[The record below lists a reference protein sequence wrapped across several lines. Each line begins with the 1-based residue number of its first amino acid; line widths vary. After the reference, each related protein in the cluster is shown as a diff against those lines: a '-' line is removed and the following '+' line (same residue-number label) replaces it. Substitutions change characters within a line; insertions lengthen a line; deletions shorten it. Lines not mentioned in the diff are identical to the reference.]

1 MSKETEDEY
10 KVVAF
15 KTLHDD
21 DEGQVVLPAEIH
33 VVQSAEHLQQMTSQ
47 RSVQSMRKI
56 AGSWSSFGDDSG
68 EQLDENEQL
77 ARLRTQ
83 LSAQMGKI
91 EKMSSSLSSSSSTLS
106 SDRRMAIA
114 TSSQVQS
121 SQMQASSQMQSSSQI
136 HMQKQMQRMSSFRQ
150 QSSNVRS
157 SMEKQELHSLQS
169 IDESKEI
176 STSPIHL
183 KVVTSRNRIQM
194 HHVHS
199 VQEFRSKM

>member
-15 KTLHDD
+15 KTLLDD

-83 LSAQMGKI
+83 LSAQMGKV
-91 EKMSSSLSSSSSTLS
+91 EKMSSSLSSSSLS

-136 HMQKQMQRMSSFRQ
+136 HMQKQMQRISNFRQ

-157 SMEKQELHSLQS
+157 SMEKQEFNSLQS

-194 HHVHS
+194 HHVHT

>member
-33 VVQSAEHLQQMTSQ
+33 VVQSAEHQQQMTSQ

-83 LSAQMGKI
+83 LSAQMGKV
-91 EKMSSSLSSSSSTLS
+91 EKMSSSLSASSLS

-114 TSSQVQS
+114 TSSQVHS

-136 HMQKQMQRMSSFRQ
+136 HMQKQMQRISNFRQ

-194 HHVHS
+194 HHVHT